1 MTFKVSPKLI
11 LISALQS
18 AASVVQLSTE
28 ATQDFVECICSKD
41 NKQLICIVGSKKKKK
56 KKINLFT
63 RGVAIECQRQ
73 M

>member
-56 KKINLFT
+56 KINLFT